1 MQLILQQ
8 LSNRKQI
15 ALWVF
20 VIAISVSMS
29 IGIVANAFWVL
40 IIPIVI
46 LVLLASL
53 FYTEETLLLSGAFVP
68 LSMNFDNL
76 GGGFGLSLPT
86 EPLYIWLFGLF
97 CFQLFKEGKL
107 DLSALKNPIVAF
119 VTGYLIWLW
128 ISTAFSTMP
137 AVSAKF
143 SMARTWY
150 IVLFFYIGVRIFKNP
165 KRIHFYF
172 KWFTIFTMIMV
183 GYTLFMHSQDG
194 FTRGSSYGV
203 SWPFFPDHGM
213 YAAAIAYVVFL
224 LLVYT
229 FFIRHFGNP
238 IGLAPILFLFFAII
252 FFAVIVSFTR
262 ATWLSFIVAFALWV
276 LMQFKVK
283 FYWIM
288 VALFL
293 VLSVG
298 IVKQDEIS
306 YAMEANKQGSSDELE
321 GHVKSV
327 SNITTDPSNLER
339 INRWKCA
346 ARMVAERPL
355 FGFGPGTFVFKYA
368 PFQKSSELTLIS
380 THAGDLGDAHS
391 EYFSA
396 MSEMGFI
403 GMFFWLGIVFSTIYV
418 GFRIIYHAKSLKL
431 RLITYMA
438 LMGLVAYHT
447 HALLNNYS
455 QYDKLAVPLWA
466 FTAIIV
472 AIDLRTRTA
481 NNG

>member
-29 IGIVANAFWVL
+29 IGIVANAYWVL

-229 FFIRHFGNP
+229 FFIKIH
-238 IGLAPILFLFFAII
+238 
-252 FFAVIVSFTR
+252 
-262 ATWLSFIVAFALWV
+262 
-276 LMQFKVK
+276 
-283 FYWIM
+283 
-288 VALFL
+288 
-293 VLSVG
+293 
-298 IVKQDEIS
+298 
-306 YAMEANKQGSSDELE
+306 
-321 GHVKSV
+321 
-327 SNITTDPSNLER
+327 
-339 INRWKCA
+339 
-346 ARMVAERPL
+346 
-355 FGFGPGTFVFKYA
+355 
-368 PFQKSSELTLIS
+368 
-380 THAGDLGDAHS
+380 
-391 EYFSA
+391 
-396 MSEMGFI
+396 
-403 GMFFWLGIVFSTIYV
+403 
-418 GFRIIYHAKSLKL
+418 
-431 RLITYMA
+431 
-438 LMGLVAYHT
+438 
-447 HALLNNYS
+447 
-455 QYDKLAVPLWA
+455 
-466 FTAIIV
+466 
-472 AIDLRTRTA
+472 
-481 NNG
+481 